1 MAVDTFDS
9 TKEFLEEL
17 LKKVADGRI
26 QLPDF
31 QRGWVWSHSGISSLV
46 ASISQGYPVGTLMF
60 LQTGGKSRFKQRAVE
75 GVSLSGP
82 REAETLILDGQQ
94 RMTSLYQ
101 AVSLKTPVQTHDERG
116 KKATGWFYLDIEAAV
131 DPGVDREQAV
141 RFLPEDRIV
150 RNFRKEVTLDCSS
163 PEKEYEAK
171 LFPLNQILDSSD
183 WAEEFREHYDYA
195 KPVRDLWKR
204 FDTEVVKRFEKYQL
218 PLIELGKET
227 PREAVC
233 QVFEKV
239 NTGGEALTVFELLT
253 ATFAADEFELR
264 PDWEERRN
272 TWLKDSRYRVLEQV
286 KDTDFL
292 QTVTLLATQERN
304 HVWRKGGGDPDR
316 APRVGCRRAEMLRLS
331 LEDYRGWADR
341 TVDAM
346 LRTARF
352 LYGQC
357 VYDTKFLPYGTQI
370 IPLAAI
376 FATLGEEA
384 ETPSAQEKISRWF
397 WCGILGEMYGG
408 STESRFARDLPD
420 VVSWV
425 RDESSVPRT
434 VEEAQFSA
442 GRLETLRTRNS
453 AAYKGIYALL
463 LKRDISDWRTG
474 TNIKEDTYFDHAVDI
489 HHVFPQ
495 KWCEGRGV
503 SRDWYDSIVNKTPL
517 SATTNR
523 SIGGH
528 APSSYLERLQGA
540 TKSSSEQMDSY
551 LERHLIDPAHL
562 RADDFEAFYEARSA
576 LLIDLVAEAMGKP
589 VTPVEE

>member
-9 TKEFLEEL
+9 TKEFLNEL
-17 LKKVADGRI
+17 LRKVADGRV

-31 QRGWVWSHSGISSLV
+31 QRGWVWSQEGISGLL

-60 LQTGGKSRFKQRAVE
+60 LGTGGASRFRHRPVE
-75 GVSLSGP
+75 GVPSGGLK
-82 REAETLILDGQQ
+82 EAELLILDGQQ

-101 AVSLKTPVQTHDERG
+101 AIALDAPVRTRDERG
-116 KKATGWFYLDIEAAV
+116 NRAVGWFYLDIEAAV
-131 DPGVDREQAV
+131 EPEVDREQAV

-150 RNFRKEVTLDCSS
+150 RNFRGEVLLDCST

-171 LFPLNQILDSSD
+171 LFPLGHVMDAGD
-183 WAEEFREHYDYA
+183 WADGFREHHDYA
-195 KPVRDLWKR
+195 KPLRELWKR
-204 FDTEVVKRFEKYQL
+204 FDKEVLERFEKYQL
-218 PLIELGKET
+218 PIIELGRET

-239 NTGGEALTVFELLT
+239 NTGGEPLTVFELLT

-264 PDWEERRN
+264 PDWKRRRE
-272 TWLKDSRYRVLEQV
+272 TWLSDSRFRVLGQV
-286 KDTDFL
+286 RDTDFL
-292 QTVTLLATQERN
+292 QIVTLLATQDRRRRWLE
-304 HVWRKGGGDPDR
+304 GGGDPDR
-316 APRVGCRRAEMLRLS
+316 APRVGCRRADMLRLS
-331 LEDYRGWADR
+331 LDDYRGWADR
-341 TVDAM
+341 AVDAL

-352 LYGQC
+352 LYSQC
-357 VYDTKFLPYGTQI
+357 VYDTRFLPYGTQI

-376 FATLGEEA
+376 FATLGEDA
-384 ETPSAQEKISRWF
+384 DAPVAQDAVSRWF

-425 RDESSVPRT
+425 RGDDSVPRT

-442 GRLETLRTRNS
+442 SRLDTLRTRNS

-463 LKRDISDWRTG
+463 LKRDVSDWRTG
-474 TNIKEDTYFDHAVDI
+474 ANIKEDTYFDHAVDI

-495 KWCEGRGV
+495 KWCEEQGLP
-503 SRDWYDSIVNKTPL
+503 RDRYDSIVNKTPL
-517 SATTNR
+517 SSRTNR

-528 APSSYLERLQGA
+528 APSRYLSQLESV
-540 TKSSSEQMDSY
+540 TKAASEQIDSY
-551 LERHLIDPAHL
+551 LDRHLISPEHL
-562 RADDFEAFYEARSA
+562 RADDFDSFYGARSA
-576 LLIDLVAEAMGKP
+576 LLLELVTEAMGKP

>member
-1 MAVDTFDS
+1 MAVETFDS

-31 QRGWVWSHSGISSLV
+31 QRGWVWSQEGIASLL

-60 LQTGGKSRFKQRAVE
+60 LRAGGETRFRQRPVE
-75 GVSLSGP
+75 GIHTVSKD
-82 REAETLILDGQQ
+82 AESLILDGQQ
-94 RMTSLYQ
+94 RMTSLFQ
-101 AVSLKTPVQTHDERG
+101 AITLNAPVQTHDERG
-116 KKATGWFYLDIEAAV
+116 RKVAGWFYLDIEAAV
-131 DPGVDREQAV
+131 NPEIDRELAV
-141 RFLPEDRIV
+141 KFLPEDKID
-150 RNFRKEVTLDCSS
+150 RNPRRKTTLDCST

-183 WAEEFREHYDYA
+183 WAEGFREHYDYA
-195 KPVRDLWKR
+195 KPVRELWKQ
-204 FDTEVVKRFEKYQL
+204 FSTDVVKRFERYQL

-264 PDWEERRN
+264 PDWEQRRN
-272 TWLKDSRYRVLEQV
+272 TWLNDSRYRVLEHV

-292 QTVTLLATQERN
+292 QVVTLLATQERN
-304 HVWRKGGGDPDR
+304 HVWLAGGGDRDR

-331 LEDYRGWADR
+331 LEDYRGWADKAVGALL
-341 TVDAM
+341 T
-346 LRTARF
+346 TAEF
-352 LYGQC
+352 LYDQC
-357 VYDTKFLPYGTQI
+357 VYDTRFLPYGTQI
-370 IPLAAI
+370 LPLAAI

-384 ETPSAQEKISRWF
+384 ETPSAREKISRWF

-420 VVSWV
+420 VVAWV
-425 RDESSVPRT
+425 RGKHSVPRT

-474 TNIKEDTYFDHAVDI
+474 ANIKADTYFDHVIDI
-489 HHVFPQ
+489 HHLFPQ
-495 KWCEGRGV
+495 KWCEDQGIP
-503 SRDWYDSIVNKTPL
+503 RDRYDGIVNKTPL
-517 SATTNR
+517 SARTNR
-523 SIGGH
+523 SIGGR
-528 APSSYLERLQGA
+528 APSSYLGRIQEENRIS
-540 TKSSSEQMDSY
+540 TEQMDSY
-551 LERHLIDPAHL
+551 VERHLIDPEHL
-562 RADDFEAFYEARSA
+562 RTDDFETFYEARAA
-576 LLIDLVAEAMGKP
+576 LLTDLVAEAMGKP
-589 VTPVEE
+589 VTPSED

>member
-1 MAVDTFDS
+1 MAVENFDS

-31 QRGWVWSHSGISSLV
+31 QRGWVWSQEGIASLL
-46 ASISQGYPVGTLMF
+46 ASISQGYPIGTLMF
-60 LQTGGKSRFKQRAVE
+60 LRAGGETRFRQRSVE
-75 GVSLSGP
+75 GVHTVSND
-82 REAETLILDGQQ
+82 AESLILDGQQ
-94 RMTSLYQ
+94 RMTSLFQ
-101 AVSLKTPVQTHDERG
+101 SIALNSPVQTHDERG
-116 KKATGWFYLDIEAAV
+116 RKITGWFYLDIEAAV
-131 DPGVDREQAV
+131 NSEVDREIAV
-141 RFLPEDRIV
+141 KFLPEDRID
-150 RNFRKEVTLDCSS
+150 RNPRRRTTLDCST

-171 LFPLNQILDSSD
+171 LFPLNQIMDSSD
-183 WAEEFREHYDYA
+183 WAEGFREYYDYA
-195 KPVRDLWKR
+195 KPIRGLWKN
-204 FDTEVVKRFEKYQL
+204 FSTDVVKRFERYQL

-272 TWLKDSRYRVLEQV
+272 AWMKDSRYRVLEHV

-292 QTVTLLATQERN
+292 QIVTLLATQERN
-304 HVWRKGGGDPDR
+304 HVWLAGGGDRDR
-316 APRVGCRRAEMLRLS
+316 TPRVGCRRAEMLRLS
-331 LEDYRGWADR
+331 LEDYQGWADR
-341 TVDAM
+341 AVGA
-346 LRTARF
+346 LLTAAEF
-352 LYGQC
+352 LYEQS

-384 ETPSAQEKISRWF
+384 QTPSARGKISRWF

-420 VVSWV
+420 VVAWV
-425 RDESSVPRT
+425 RGKPSVPRT

-474 TNIKEDTYFDHAVDI
+474 ANIKADTYFDHAVDI
-489 HHVFPQ
+489 HHLFPQ
-495 KWCEGRGV
+495 KWCEDQGIP
-503 SRDWYDSIVNKTPL
+503 RDRYDGIVNKTPL
-517 SATTNR
+517 SAKTNR
-523 SIGGH
+523 SIGGR
-528 APSSYLERLQGA
+528 APSSYLERIQEEN
-540 TKSSSEQMDSY
+540 KSSTEQMDSY
-551 LERHLIDPAHL
+551 VERHLIDPEHL
-562 RADDFEAFYEARSA
+562 RADDFEAFYETRSA
-576 LLIDLVAEAMGKP
+576 LLTDLVAEAMGKP
-589 VTPVEE
+589 VTPAEE

>member
-1 MAVDTFDS
+1 MAVENFDS

-31 QRGWVWSHSGISSLV
+31 QRGWVWSQEGIASLL

-60 LQTGGKSRFKQRAVE
+60 LRAGGETRFRQRPVE
-75 GVSLSGP
+75 GVHAVSKD
-82 REAETLILDGQQ
+82 AESLILDGQQ
-94 RMTSLYQ
+94 RMTSLFQ
-101 AVSLKTPVQTHDERG
+101 AITLNAPVQTHDERG
-116 KKATGWFYLDIEAAV
+116 RKVAGWFYLDIEAAV
-131 DPGVDREQAV
+131 DPEVDRELAV
-141 RFLPEDRIV
+141 KFLPEDRID
-150 RNFRKEVTLDCSS
+150 RNPRRKTTLDCST
-163 PEKEYEAK
+163 PEKEYGAK

-183 WAEEFREHYDYA
+183 WAEGFREYYDYA
-195 KPVRDLWKR
+195 KPIRELWKN
-204 FDTEVVKRFEKYQL
+204 FSTDVVKRFERYQL

-272 TWLKDSRYRVLEQV
+272 AWLNDSRYRVLEHV

-292 QTVTLLATQERN
+292 QIVTLLATQERN
-304 HVWRKGGGDPDR
+304 HVWLAGGGDRDR

-341 TVDAM
+341 AVGALLT
-346 LRTARF
+346 TAEF
-352 LYGQC
+352 LYEQS

-384 ETPSAQEKISRWF
+384 ETPYAREKISRWF

-420 VVSWV
+420 VVAWV
-425 RDESSVPRT
+425 RGKPSVPRT

-474 TNIKEDTYFDHAVDI
+474 ANIKADTYFDHAVDI
-489 HHVFPQ
+489 HHLFPQ
-495 KWCEGRGV
+495 KWCEDQGIP
-503 SRDWYDSIVNKTPL
+503 RDRYDGIVNKTPL
-517 SATTNR
+517 SAKTNR
-523 SIGGH
+523 SIGGR
-528 APSSYLERLQGA
+528 APSSYLARIQEEN
-540 TKSSSEQMDSY
+540 KSSTEQMDSY
-551 LERHLIDPAHL
+551 VERHLIDPEHL
-562 RADDFEAFYEARSA
+562 RADDFETFYETRSA
-576 LLIDLVAEAMGKP
+576 LLTDLVAEAMGKP
-589 VTPVEE
+589 VTPSED